1 MVSFDRIQQLFLEVF
16 GLKISQTTLSKFNKI
31 GFDKLENF
39 EKEITESLL
48 KKKYFMLMRA
58 EFVLNEN

>member
-31 GFDKLENF
+31 GS
-39 EKEITESLL
+39 SLNQL
-48 KKKYFMLMRA
+48 GRT
-58 EFVLNEN
+58 